1 METPFETRAG
11 VRRPAVVST
20 FREVPAGLGGLGGMI
35 GKSLPMQEL
44 FRRLLRASRDES
56 AVLIQ
61 GEAGAGKTLAA
72 ITLHGLRAS
81 GAPCRVVSGAGF
93 ERWLQEAGSLAGTL
107 VLGEVGDLAAEGQ
120 AELGRLLAA
129 GSRWRTGGPR
139 FVCLTSRD
147 LRRDV
152 ERGKF
157 PRDLLALLQRGA
169 VLGMPSLRERREDLA
184 GLVGH
189 FLQQF
194 HRSHGKSV
202 RLGAETGRLL
212 QAHSWPGNVRE
223 LRNEI
228 ERAVLLTPNGE
239 EVHPRALSPDLETAA
254 ALVDLGSS
262 LKQSSQEME
271 RRLVSKVLVRNG
283 WNVSATAR
291 ELGISRVGLSKK
303 LRILE
308 LRRPSSGL
316 PEPRRRSRMNR
327 EPPARPGYREL

>member
-11 VRRPAVVST
+11 VRRLPGMVST
-20 FREVPAGLGGLGGMI
+20 SREVPAGLGGLGGMI

-56 AVLIQ
+56 PVLIH
-61 GEAGAGKTLAA
+61 GETGAGKTLAA

-81 GAPCRVVSGAGF
+81 GAPCRVLSGAAF
-93 ERWLQEAGSLAGTL
+93 ERWLQEADSLSGTL
-107 VLGEVGDLAAEGQ
+107 VLDEVGDLAPVGQ
-120 AELGRLLAA
+120 LELGRLLAA
-129 GSRWRTGGPR
+129 GSRWRTGLR
-139 FVCLTSRD
+139 FVFLTSRD
-147 LRRDV
+147 LRRDA

-169 VLGMPSLRERREDLA
+169 VLGAPSLRERREDLP
-184 GLVGH
+184 GLISH

-202 RLGAETGRLL
+202 RLGAEAGRLI
-212 QAHSWPGNVRE
+212 QGHAWPGNVRE

-228 ERAVLLTPNGE
+228 ERAVLLTADGE
-239 EVHPRALSPDLETAA
+239 EVQPHALSPDLGAEA
-254 ALVDLGSS
+254 ALLDISSS
-262 LKQSSQEME
+262 LKQSSKEME
-271 RRLVSKVLVRNG
+271 RRLVSKVLARNG

-308 LRRPSSGL
+308 IRRPSSGL
-316 PEPRRRSRMNR
+316 PEPGRRMRMNR
-327 EPPARPGYREL
+327 ELPARPAYREL